1 MSSFR
6 WTSSV
11 GLNSMYYD
19 LKGATIVKTLQ
30 FRFQVMNLLA
40 GGAGKCVHREFAA
53 ESYPDMDEWVHAL
66 QEVRTVLYCTHSG
79 TLSQH

>member
-1 MSSFR
+1 
-6 WTSSV
+6 
-11 GLNSMYYD
+11 MYYD

-66 QEVRTVLYCTHSG
+66 QEVRTAL
-79 TLSQH
+79 